1 VVRVAEWDLGGME
14 RAIEEL
20 LADELLRASLSEAAR
35 REAAGA
41 MKDRRG
47 LLVEALEIL
56 RIASANRKR

>member
-1 VVRVAEWDLGGME
+1 VVRVCEWDLGGME

-35 REAAGA
+35 REAAGL
-41 MKDRRG
+41 MEDPRG